1 MKKFLVGLVL
11 GLLIGLSI
19 GFLIYKP
26 IERVVYEEII
36 VDTTNYLD
44 SVTIKL
50 EQPEFFLEDKPNVEL
65 VLQAC
70 EYYNIQHPDIVVAQA
85 ILETGHFR
93 SENCIKKNNL
103 FGLYNSYKHEFFE
116 FNHWSESVKAYH
128 NLIQYRYTE
137 GDYFKWLEKIGY
149 AEDTLYVSKVKSIK
163 EQYIEIV

>member
-1 MKKFLVGLVL
+1 MKKFLIGLVL
-11 GLLIGLSI
+11 GVLIGLGI
-19 GFLIYKP
+19 GFIIQKP
-26 IERVVYEEII
+26 IEHVITNEEEIVI
-36 VDTTNYLD
+36 D
-44 SVTIKL
+44 SITIKL
-50 EQPEFFLEDKPNVEL
+50 EQPEFFLKDKPTVEL

-128 NLIQYRYTE
+128 DLIQYRLPTA
-137 GDYFKWLEKIGY
+137 IGM
-149 AEDTLYVSKVKSIK
+149 
-163 EQYIEIV
+163 Q

>member
-1 MKKFLVGLVL
+1 MKKFLIGLVL
-11 GLLIGLSI
+11 GVLIGLGI
-19 GFLIYKP
+19 GFLVYKP
-26 IERVVYEEII
+26 IENVVTNESEEI
-36 VDTTNYLD
+36 VTD
-44 SVTIKL
+44 SVTVKL
-50 EQPEFFLEDKPNVEL
+50 EQPEFFLEDKPTVEL

-116 FNHWSESVKAYH
+116 FDHWSESVKAYH

-163 EQYIEIV
+163 EQYIEMV